1 MMIIKKVGYF
11 LEEHIE
17 KIVFAVVG
25 LVCIWLLI
33 FRVLISPNVVSYGG
47 EKLSPSEVDKRIER
61 QAKDL
66 EYKLEQPPKPKPA
79 CVSRLTGALDP
90 NDPVREGIWGDLQN
104 GFQGL
109 LASAIN
115 GVDTGMSIPMPP
127 LISSEVSDG
136 KKYALPLT
144 NGVIGEVKDV
154 AVEHIR
160 AAAYVPTLPVTE
172 EITYENAM
180 PQPDDIDLVS
190 VEAQFDVVELYKR
203 FQDSFN
209 SDFVKEEWRD
219 PCLASPVFA
228 AVQLQRQEQLDN
240 GGWSDWV
247 TVPRSEIDHRK
258 RLFEVV
264 ENVEDLPPGG
274 IAVRM
279 LQFNEPDVKM
289 EVLQPAAYSIASANE
304 EWFPPSLHRK
314 YQDLKKKEKVEQR
327 REEIEAKK
335 EEEQREREQRLE
347 DRRGAT
353 TGAFGTRAGG
363 RAGGTIGGYG
373 GGALPRGGGITEG
386 RTRGT
391 RQRGRVD
398 RRTGQADSLYGGD
411 TYGDRGLAGGRQ
423 PTRGGSRTRS
433 RDDRNLETD
442 YLLGGE
448 GVDTRIKPKPTPDD
462 VYLEFEEKLIM
473 AWTDMS
479 KMREPLLF
487 WALDDTVEP
496 GKSYRYRIRL
506 GVFNPIAGTN
516 KFKEQSKSY
525 KDTVVLWSEFSD
537 VTEPVSIPKKLYLF
551 AKDIQ
556 EAAKMVTVQVSKYIL
571 GYWYSEDF
579 AVRQGEAIGKVVELE
594 PETSSLS
601 SILRV
606 GPRGAGPLAR
616 VSPGTALRRGT
627 PQGSLYDRRAMGYEL
642 QTEPES
648 IDYNTGAVLVDA
660 VPVNDW
666 SGQENLRPRRYFDML
681 YSFDGTIIERT
692 AISSM
697 NWSQDLQN
705 AYTNIKTLQ
714 REPKEPLRAWS
725 GGTGGRRGRQPVRGL
740 EGYEGLD
747 DMYEGMGG
755 RRLR

>member
-1 MMIIKKVGYF
+1 MMIFKKVGYF

-17 KIVFAVVG
+17 KIVFAAVG
-25 LVCIWLLI
+25 LVCIWLLV
-33 FRVLISPNVVSYGG
+33 FRVLISPNAVSYDGR
-47 EKLSPSEVDKRIER
+47 KFNPSEVDKRIEG

-66 EYKLEQPPKPKPA
+66 EYKLNQPPESKPA
-79 CVSRLTGALDP
+79 YVSRLTGALDP
-90 NDPVREGIWGDLQN
+90 NDPVRKGVWGDLQH
-104 GFQGL
+104 GFEGL

-115 GVDTGMSIPMPP
+115 GIDTDISIPIPP
-127 LISSEVSDG
+127 LISSEISDG
-136 KKYALPLT
+136 RKYALPLT
-144 NGVIGEVKDV
+144 NGVIGEVTDV

-160 AAAYVPTLPVTE
+160 AAAYVPTQPVTE
-172 EITYENAM
+172 EVTYENAM

-190 VEAQFDVVELYKR
+190 VEAKFDVAELYRR
-203 FQDSFN
+203 FHDSFN

-219 PCLASPVFA
+219 PCLALPVFA
-228 AVQLQRQEQLDN
+228 AVQLQRQERLDN

-247 TVPRSEIDHRK
+247 TVPRSKIDQRK
-258 RLFEVV
+258 RLLGVV

-289 EVLQPAAYSIASANE
+289 EILQPQAYQIASTNE

-314 YQDLKKKEKVEQR
+314 YLDLRRKEKAEQR

-335 EEEQREREQRLE
+335 EEELREREQRLD
-347 DRRGAT
+347 DRRGST
-353 TGAFGTRAGG
+353 TGTLGTRAGG
-363 RAGGTIGGYG
+363 RAGGTTEGYG
-373 GGALPRGGGITEG
+373 TRGGSTTEG

-391 RQRGRVD
+391 RQRGRG
-398 RRTGQADSLYGGD
+398 GQTDGLYGD
-411 TYGDRGLAGGRQ
+411 TGGDRGLAGGRQ
-423 PTRGGSRTRS
+423 STRGGSRTRS

-442 YLLGGE
+442 YLLGVE
-448 GVDTRIKPKPTPDD
+448 GVDTRIKPKPTSDD
-462 VYLEFEEKLIM
+462 VFLEFEEKMITG
-473 AWTDMS
+473 WTDMS

-487 WALDDTVEP
+487 WAFDDTVEP
-496 GKSYRYRIRL
+496 SKSYRYRIRL
-506 GVFNPIAGTN
+506 GVVNPIAGTN
-516 KFKEQSKSY
+516 KFKEKSKSY
-525 KDTVVLWSEFSD
+525 RDTVILWSEFSD
-537 VTEPVSIPKKLYLF
+537 ITEPVSIPRKLYLF

-556 EAAKMVTVQVSKYIL
+556 EAAKMVTVQVSKYVL

-594 PETSSLS
+594 PEPSSS
-601 SILRV
+601 SISRV
-606 GPRGAGPLAR
+606 GPRGAGSLAR
-616 VSPGTALRRGT
+616 VSPEATLRRVT
-627 PQGSLYDRRAMGYEL
+627 PRGSLYDPRAMGYES

-648 IDYNTGAVLVDA
+648 IDYSTGAVLVDA

-666 SGQENLRPRRYFDML
+666 SGQESLRPRRYFDML

-692 AISSM
+692 AVSNV

-725 GGTGGRRGRQPVRGL
+725 GGAGGRRGRQPVRGL

-747 DMYEGMGG
+747 GAYDDMMYEGMMGGG
-755 RRLR
+755 RRIR